1 MGQDMRANGAA
12 MGRDHDQVAVS
23 SQHRRDVPA
32 SGRDGDQYV
41 AQNQMMKKG
50 TVAGGGDLEL
60 EEAIQSKKEEGAP
73 GGSNQMANLSQQ
85 ESEKLRVELS
95 LVNTR
100 LISVSHH
107 LQQTQHDQAEMEQL
121 AENQRKTIVDLENK
135 VAEVN
140 DQNRLLQQ
148 QQTSTGQLP
157 NFLSRAQE
165 NARREISSLKSQLSE
180 RDQIVAKLHKQ
191 LQNEQN
197 KE

>member
-1 MGQDMRANGAA
+1 MGQDMRANGAV

-50 TVAGGGDLEL
+50 TAAGGGDLEL
-60 EEAIQSKKEEGAP
+60 EEAIQSKKEEVAP
-73 GGSNQMANLSQQ
+73 GGSDQMANLSQQ

-107 LQQTQHDQAEMEQL
+107 LQQTQHDLAEMEQL